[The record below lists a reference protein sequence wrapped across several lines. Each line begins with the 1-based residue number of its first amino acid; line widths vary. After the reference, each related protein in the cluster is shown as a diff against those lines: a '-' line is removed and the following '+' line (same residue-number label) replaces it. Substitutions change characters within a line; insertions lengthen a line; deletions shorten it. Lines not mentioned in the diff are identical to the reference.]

1 MKELHIQ
8 QQILLECHKYDLT
21 LFRNNTGMLYNRKGT
36 PVKYGLAKG
45 SSDLIGW
52 HNKTGQFVAIEV
64 KMPGRKATKE
74 QQSFIDA
81 VKRAGG
87 IAFVAHS
94 VDCLTQCSEF
104 ATM

>member
-1 MKELHIQ
+1 MTEQQIQ
-8 QQILLECHKYDLT
+8 QQILLECHKYNLT
-21 LFRNNTGMLYNRKGT
+21 LFRNNTGLLYNRKGT
-36 PVKYGLAKG
+36 PVKYGLCNG

-52 HNKTGQFVAIEV
+52 HNKTGQFVALEI
-64 KMPGRKATKE
+64 KKPGKKATKE

-94 VDCLTQCSEF
+94 VNCLTQCSEF
-104 ATM
+104 ATI